1 VPTPAQ
7 ISKQLAALF
16 KRFGYNVSSVIR
28 DPGTND
34 RPYLFYVDN
43 CEFADREG
51 VSTPTA
57 VRFSPTT
64 RDVTFEG
71 FLASELEAIL
81 TRATETSS
89 RTRLALR

>member
-1 VPTPAQ
+1 MPTPAQ
-7 ISKQLAALF
+7 ISKQLAALY
-16 KRFGYNVSSVIR
+16 KRFGYKVSHIIR

-51 VSTPTA
+51 VATPTA

-71 FLASELEAIL
+71 FLAAELEAVL
-81 TRATETSS
+81 NRATESS
-89 RTRLALR
+89 TQQRLALR